1 MVKPW
6 YFDIYHRNALIP
18 HCTSKYTMDLP
29 SKKTR
34 YNGTYSTIYIQYIW
48 LYLIFSSMWFLL
60 QKQKKNEI
68 LWSYHRIRFYHGT
81 TI

>member
-6 YFDIYHRNALIP
+6 YFDIYHSNALIP

-48 LYLIFSSMWFLL
+48 LYLIFSPSDSSY
-60 QKQKKNEI
+60 KKCI
-68 LWSYHRIRFYHGT
+68 LFDAHPKTWKCSSSTFFKL
-81 TI
+81 